1 MRPVTR
7 PTVQQPTVADESAI
21 KSWLDAL
28 ASGVCDT
35 SAFLLSVRE
44 RFGSDSDGSWEVLSQ
59 LDQYY
64 RRGRIKPEV
73 FHAVRTAL
81 AESAL
86 GTRNAN
92 TLGIPLAGD
101 VAAPRSPVRAE
112 PAGIPLAS
120 DVAAPRSPVRAEPA
134 DPHPFREEI
143 QPQDAVLEL
152 KPGSVLRRR
161 YRIETMLGQGAM
173 GIVFQALDEYRLE
186 TPPVGQHL
194 AIKVLH
200 TSVTKRAELLTEL
213 RRAFQQMQRLSHP
226 NIVRVFEFDRDGPIV
241 FFTMELLSGAL
252 LSRVLQARKFIPL
265 DRAQALAVIRDIGA
279 AISYAHSRGVV
290 HGDINPQNVFITIS
304 GELRVLDFGA
314 SHKSNRTAAATDH
327 ELTLPFATSGY
338 ASCQVLEGERAD
350 ARDDVFAL
358 ACIAYV
364 LLCGEHPFS
373 KKTAIEAR
381 AARLIPRRP
390 PKLTNQQW
398 QALRAGLR
406 WEREDRPVDVQRW
419 LERLH
424 LGGAA
429 KHLAPAA
436 ELVEAPPPKERKSRF
451 SMAVAT
457 AIVLLLAAGYWVI
470 GQRGVLPS
478 VDGGAP
484 SVTPSASSPQK
495 PPPSATTLPAE
506 SEPSF
511 NDRSQAPTT
520 RAAPPPPSARVA
532 GASHDASAARE
543 AAAAREASAAR
554 DAAAAR
560 EASAARDASA
570 AREAPSMRAAPTT
583 REAPSTTQRA
593 PTAPPPAATAPP
605 TVASAG
611 VASGASAGVA
621 SGASRIELAADLVE
635 VPAAESSAEVTVHRK
650 GSLRGAANF
659 TWWTESGTAKPGIDF
674 SAVVPQPAN
683 VGDGKSGISLS
694 IPVSKARRT
703 QSKSFY
709 VVIDRSEEGGAALGA
724 RTLTMVTLL
733 PAD

>member
-1 MRPVTR
+1 M
-7 PTVQQPTVADESAI
+7 
-21 KSWLDAL
+21 
-28 ASGVCDT
+28 
-35 SAFLLSVRE
+35 
-44 RFGSDSDGSWEVLSQ
+44 
-59 LDQYY
+59 
-64 RRGRIKPEV
+64 
-73 FHAVRTAL
+73 
-81 AESAL
+81 

-92 TLGIPLAGD
+92 TSGIRIAGD

-112 PAGIPLAS
+112 PI
-120 DVAAPRSPVRAEPA
+120 

-161 YRIETMLGQGAM
+161 YRIETMLGQGAT
-173 GIVFQALDEYRLE
+173 GIVFQALDEYRLD

-200 TSVTKRAELLTEL
+200 TAVTKRAELLTEL

-226 NIVRVFEFDRDGPIV
+226 NIVRVFEFDRDGPMA
-241 FFTMELLSGAL
+241 FFTMELLNGAL
-252 LSRVLQARKFIPL
+252 LSRVLQARKLSPL
-265 DRAQALAVIRDIGA
+265 DRPQALAVIRDIGA
-279 AISYAHSRGVV
+279 AISHAHACGVV
-290 HGDINPQNVFITIS
+290 HGDINPQNVFITLS

-314 SHKSNRTAAATDH
+314 TYNSNRTAAAADH
-327 ELTLPFATSGY
+327 ELTLPFATSSY

-350 ARDDVFAL
+350 VRDDVFAL
-358 ACIAYV
+358 ACVAYV
-364 LLCGEHPFS
+364 LLCGEHPFP

-398 QALRAGLR
+398 HGLRAGLR
-406 WEREDRPVDVQRW
+406 WEREDRPADMQQW

-436 ELVEAPPPKERKSRF
+436 ELVEPPPHKKRNSRF

-484 SVTPSASSPQK
+484 RVDGGAPRVDGGAPRVDGGAPSVTPNASSQRK
-495 PPPSATTLPAE
+495 PPPSAAALPAA
-506 SEPSF
+506 SEPSL
-511 NDRSQAPTT
+511 NDRSPAPAP
-520 RAAPPPPSARVA
+520 RAAPPPPAARVA
-532 GASHDASAARE
+532 GGSHDASA
-543 AAAAREASAAR
+543 
-554 DAAAAR
+554 
-560 EASAARDASA
+560 
-570 AREAPSMRAAPTT
+570 T
-583 REAPSTTQRA
+583 REAPSTTHRA
-593 PTAPPPAATAPP
+593 PTVPPPAASLAPTA
-605 TVASAG
+605 ASAG
-611 VASGASAGVA
+611 AA

-635 VPAAESSAEVTVHRK
+635 VPAAESSARVTVRRK

-659 TWWTESGTAKPGIDF
+659 TWWTESGTAKPGKDF
-674 SAVVPQPAN
+674 SAVVPQPAY
-683 VGDGKSGISLS
+683 VGEGQSGISLS
-694 IPVSKARRT
+694 IPVSNAPRA
-703 QSKSFY
+703 QPKSFY
-709 VVIDRSEEGGAALGA
+709 VVIDQSEGGAPMGA

-733 PAD
+733 PTD

>member
-1 MRPVTR
+1 
-7 PTVQQPTVADESAI
+7 
-21 KSWLDAL
+21 
-28 ASGVCDT
+28 
-35 SAFLLSVRE
+35 
-44 RFGSDSDGSWEVLSQ
+44 
-59 LDQYY
+59 
-64 RRGRIKPEV
+64 
-73 FHAVRTAL
+73 
-81 AESAL
+81 
-86 GTRNAN
+86 
-92 TLGIPLAGD
+92 
-101 VAAPRSPVRAE
+101 
-112 PAGIPLAS
+112 
-120 DVAAPRSPVRAEPA
+120 
-134 DPHPFREEI
+134 
-143 QPQDAVLEL
+143 
-152 KPGSVLRRR
+152 VLRRR

-186 TPPVGQHL
+186 TPPGGQHL

-314 SHKSNRTAAATDH
+314 SHKSNRTAAPADH

-436 ELVEAPPPKERKSRF
+436 ELVEAPPHKKRKSRF

-511 NDRSQAPTT
+511 NDRSQAPTNRAAPAPT
-520 RAAPPPPSARVA
+520 PRAAPPPPAARVA
-532 GASHDASAARE
+532 GASHDASATRE
-543 AAAAREASAAR
+543 APATREPSATHEAPAPTTRGSPTTTREALT
-554 DAAAAR
+554 
-560 EASAARDASA
+560 
-570 AREAPSMRAAPTT
+570 AREAPSTA
-583 REAPSTTQRA
+583 QRA

-611 VASGASAGVA
+611 VASGAS
-621 SGASRIELAADLVE
+621 RIELASDLVE
-635 VPAAESSAEVTVHRK
+635 VPAAESSAEVTVRRK

-683 VGDGKSGISLS
+683 VDDGKSGISLS

-709 VVIDRSEEGGAALGA
+709 VVIDRSEGGAALGA

>member
-1 MRPVTR
+1 MAGQSQSSYIVETAHASNCTASSPYNSLWCSREQCVEQCMTQGPDMRPVTR
-7 PTVQQPTVADESAI
+7 PAGVQQPAMADESAI

-28 ASGVCDT
+28 ANGVCDT

-73 FHAVRTAL
+73 FHAVKTAL
-81 AESAL
+81 AESAM

-92 TLGIPLAGD
+92 TLGIRVAGD
-101 VAAPRSPVRAE
+101 GAAPRSPVRAE
-112 PAGIPLAS
+112 PI
-120 DVAAPRSPVRAEPA
+120 E
-134 DPHPFREEI
+134 PHPFREEI

-161 YRIETMLGQGAM
+161 YRIETMLGQGAT
-173 GIVFQALDEYRLE
+173 GIIFQALDEWRLE

-200 TSVTKRAELLTEL
+200 TAVTKRAELLTEL
-213 RRAFQQMQRLSHP
+213 RRAFQKMQRLSYP

-241 FFTMELLSGAL
+241 FFTMELLNGAL
-252 LSRVLQARKFIPL
+252 LSRVLQARKLSPL

-279 AISYAHSRGVV
+279 AISHAHSRGVV
-290 HGDINPQNVFITIS
+290 HGDINPQNVFITLS

-314 SHKSNRTAAATDH
+314 PYNSNRAAVAADH
-327 ELTLPFATSGY
+327 ELTLPFATSSY

-358 ACIAYV
+358 ACLAYV
-364 LLCGEHPFS
+364 LLCGEHPFP

-398 QALRAGLR
+398 HALRAGLR
-406 WEREDRPVDVQRW
+406 WEREDRPADMQQW

-436 ELVEAPPPKERKSRF
+436 ELVEPPPHKERNSRF

-470 GQRGVLPS
+470 GQRGVLPHVDGGAPHVDGGAPS
-478 VDGGAP
+478 VDGSAP

-495 PPPSATTLPAE
+495 PPPSATALPA
-506 SEPSF
+506 
-511 NDRSQAPTT
+511 
-520 RAAPPPPSARVA
+520 
-532 GASHDASAARE
+532 
-543 AAAAREASAAR
+543 
-554 DAAAAR
+554 
-560 EASAARDASA
+560 
-570 AREAPSMRAAPTT
+570 
-583 REAPSTTQRA
+583 
-593 PTAPPPAATAPP
+593 
-605 TVASAG
+605 
-611 VASGASAGVA
+611 
-621 SGASRIELAADLVE
+621 
-635 VPAAESSAEVTVHRK
+635 
-650 GSLRGAANF
+650 
-659 TWWTESGTAKPGIDF
+659 
-674 SAVVPQPAN
+674 
-683 VGDGKSGISLS
+683 
-694 IPVSKARRT
+694 
-703 QSKSFY
+703 
-709 VVIDRSEEGGAALGA
+709 
-724 RTLTMVTLL
+724 
-733 PAD
+733 

>member
-7 PTVQQPTVADESAI
+7 PTGVRQPEAADENAI

-44 RFGSDSDGSWEVLSQ
+44 RFGSASDGRWEVLSQ

-73 FHAVRTAL
+73 FHAVKTAL

-86 GTRNAN
+86 GTGNVN
-92 TLGIPLAGD
+92 TLGIPVAGD
-101 VAAPRSPVRAE
+101 VAATRT
-112 PAGIPLAS
+112 
-120 DVAAPRSPVRAEPA
+120 PVRAEPA

-161 YRIETMLGQGAM
+161 YRIETMLGQGAT

-200 TSVTKRAELLTEL
+200 TAVAKRAELLTEL

-226 NIVRVFEFDRDGPIV
+226 NIVRVFEFDRDGPID
-241 FFTMELLSGAL
+241 FFTMELLNGAL
-252 LSRVLQARKFIPL
+252 LSRVLQARRLIPL

-314 SHKSNRTAAATDH
+314 SHNSTRAAAATDH
-327 ELTLPFATSGY
+327 ELTLPFATSSY

-390 PKLTNQQW
+390 PKLTNPQW
-398 QALRAGLR
+398 HALRTGLR
-406 WEREDRPVDVQRW
+406 WEREDRPVDVQQW

-436 ELVEAPPPKERKSRF
+436 ELVEPPPHNERKSRF

-470 GQRGVLPS
+470 GQRGVLPR

-484 SVTPSASSPQK
+484 SVAPSASSPQN
-495 PPPSATTLPAE
+495 PPPSATALPAG
-506 SEPSF
+506 SEQSF
-511 NDRSQAPTT
+511 NDRRPAPTA
-520 RAAPPPPSARVA
+520 RAAPPPAVREAP
-532 GASHDASAARE
+532 AARE
-543 AAAAREASAAR
+543 TP
-554 DAAAAR
+554 
-560 EASAARDASA
+560 A
-570 AREAPSMRAAPTT
+570 AREAPAARETPAVREASASREAPATRAAP
-583 REAPSTTQRA
+583 STKNRA
-593 PTAPPPAATAPP
+593 PTAPLPAATSAAP

-611 VASGASAGVA
+611 GA

-635 VPAAESSAEVTVHRK
+635 VPAAESSARVTVHRK

-659 TWWTESGTAKPGIDF
+659 TWWTESGTAKPGKDF
-674 SAVVPQPAN
+674 SATVPQPAY
-683 VGDGKSGISLS
+683 VGDGQSGISLS
-694 IPVSKARRT
+694 IPVSNAPRT

-709 VVIDRSEEGGAALGA
+709 VVIDQSEGGAALGA

-733 PAD
+733 PTD

>member
-7 PTVQQPTVADESAI
+7 PTGVRQPEVEDESAI

-73 FHAVRTAL
+73 FQAVKTAL

-92 TLGIPLAGD
+92 TLGIP
-101 VAAPRSPVRAE
+101 V
-112 PAGIPLAS
+112 AS

-173 GIVFQALDEYRLE
+173 GIVFQARDEYRLE

-241 FFTMELLSGAL
+241 FFTMELLNGAL

-314 SHKSNRTAAATDH
+314 SHKSNRTSAATDH

-364 LLCGEHPFS
+364 LLCGEHPFA

-406 WEREDRPVDVQRW
+406 WEREDRPVDVQQW

-436 ELVEAPPPKERKSRF
+436 ELVEAPPHKQRKSRF

-484 SVTPSASSPQK
+484 SVTPGASSPQK

-506 SEPSF
+506 SAPSF
-511 NDRSQAPTT
+511 NDRSQAPASRAAPAPTP
-520 RAAPPPPSARVA
+520 RAAPPPPAARVA

-543 AAAAREASAAR
+543 APATREASAAREASAMH
-554 DAAAAR
+554 
-560 EASAARDASA
+560 EAPAPT
-570 AREAPSMRAAPTT
+570 AREAPSTAH
-583 REAPSTTQRA
+583 RA
-593 PTAPPPAATAPP
+593 PTAPPPPAATAPP

-611 VASGASAGVA
+611 VSSGASAGAA
-621 SGASRIELAADLVE
+621 SGASRIELATDLVE
-635 VPAAESSAEVTVHRK
+635 VPAAESSAEVTVRRK

-694 IPVSKARRT
+694 IPVSKARRA

-709 VVIDRSEEGGAALGA
+709 VVIDRSEGGTALGA